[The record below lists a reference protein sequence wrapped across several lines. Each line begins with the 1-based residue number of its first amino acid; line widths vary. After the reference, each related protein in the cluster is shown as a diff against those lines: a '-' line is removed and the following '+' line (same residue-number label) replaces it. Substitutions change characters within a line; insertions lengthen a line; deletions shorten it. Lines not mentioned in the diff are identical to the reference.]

1 MGWAQRYR
9 DRAAAGTVL
18 PRTVLCDLGYIISFL
33 LMRYFPMLYSLI
45 YRSQAS
51 RAVHEVTLPPLLR
64 KARLH
69 NERTRLGGL
78 LLYANGEFMQV
89 LEGPEPALSQ
99 LYARIQADPRH
110 FAVRTLA
117 YGPIAE
123 RAFPDWRMAYAPTD
137 AKSLEK
143 ITGFLPLAATPGH
156 TPHPAEKVAQLLHD
170 FVQGVA
176 HDE

>member
-1 MGWAQRYR
+1 M
-9 DRAAAGTVL
+9 L
-18 PRTVLCDLGYIISFL
+18 
-33 LMRYFPMLYSLI
+33 YFSMLYSLI

-110 FAVRTLA
+110 YAVRTLA

-123 RAFPDWRMAYAPTD
+123 RTFPDWRMAYAPTD
-137 AKSLEK
+137 AKALEK
-143 ITGFLPLAATPGH
+143 ITGFLPLAAAPGH
-156 TPHPAEKVAQLLHD
+156 AAHPPAAVAQLLHH
-170 FVQGVA
+170 FAQGRA
-176 HDE
+176 QDQ

>member
-1 MGWAQRYR
+1 M
-9 DRAAAGTVL
+9 L
-18 PRTVLCDLGYIISFL
+18 HP
-33 LMRYFPMLYSLI
+33 PMLYSLI

-123 RAFPDWRMAYAPTD
+123 RAFSEWRMAYVPTD
-137 AKSLEK
+137 ARALEK
-143 ITGFLPLAATPGH
+143 VAGFLPL
-156 TPHPAEKVAQLLHD
+156 KVAPGPAALTAEEVARLLHD
-170 FVQGVA
+170 FARGRA
-176 HDE
+176 SYE